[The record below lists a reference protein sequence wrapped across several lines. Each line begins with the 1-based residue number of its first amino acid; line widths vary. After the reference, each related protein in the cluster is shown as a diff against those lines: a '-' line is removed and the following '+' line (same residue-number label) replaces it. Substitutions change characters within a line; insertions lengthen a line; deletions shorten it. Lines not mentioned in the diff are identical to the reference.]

1 VTKHLELD
9 QYTGVLDVAVIDVLS
24 QAEFLLNRAREIQRH
39 ILECCG
45 VAGGSIAR
53 RKAAAVVVQRI
64 AREMRSESRQL
75 AQVLKD
81 LEYSANALKRAARAA
96 STRATLAVLDL
107 PFAHDGWRCLFG

>member
-1 VTKHLELD
+1 MSKKPRRRSRAARRTLVKHLELD
-9 QYTGVLDVAVIDVLS
+9 QYTGILDVAVIDVLS

-39 ILECCG
+39 ILRVRG
-45 VAGGSIAR
+45 VAAGSVAR

-81 LEYSANALKRAARAA
+81 LERSASALKRVATAA
-96 STRATLAVLDL
+96 
-107 PFAHDGWRCLFG
+107 